1 VFVAHMTG
9 PTPPPAQP
17 MWDPDPY
24 RPPPGYVPPSMP
36 PPPPPPRR
44 PRYRES
50 GVVRWWA
57 VLVGVGIS
65 IVYFVLVGLV
75 SWGPG
80 SLVGLL
86 LAAIALSSIAAA
98 ALLTRGDRGMGVGIA
113 AVTGA
118 ALSVTTIVLAWG
130 VFNIGQLFS

>member
-1 VFVAHMTG
+1 MSSLG
-9 PTPPPAQP
+9 PAQP
-17 MWDPDPY
+17 MWDPEPF
-24 RPPPGYVPPSMP
+24 RPPAGFVPPPTWP
-36 PPPPPPRR
+36 PAPRR
-44 PRYRES
+44 PQYRES

-57 VLVGVGIS
+57 VLVGLGIS

-86 LAAIALSSIAAA
+86 LAAIVLAGLAAA
-98 ALLTRGDRGMGVGIA
+98 ALLTRGDRGMGVGVA

-130 VFNIGQLFS
+130 VFNLGQLFS